1 MGERP
6 EQIERQIAETRS
18 ELSDNFSELQ
28 DKVKSAVDWRTQFS
42 EHPGTLLAVAFGG
55 GVLLSALLP
64 SPNRRRKAY
73 DSGSISAGDRTYSAT
88 SFDTSSATPGK
99 SSDLR
104 KTIEALAGAL
114 LGVAVNQ
121 ASGFLDSLLPG
132 FHQEFTKARTGNDKD
147 PRRDNSPIDSSPY
160 VATKDSES
168 PPKPLTAAASA

>member
-6 EQIERQIAETRS
+6 DQIERQIAETRS

-28 DKVKSAVDWRTQFS
+28 DKVKSAVDWRTQFR

-55 GVLLSALLP
+55 GVVLSALLP
-64 SPNRRRKAY
+64 SPNRPRKAY
-73 DSGSISAGDRTYSAT
+73 DSGSISAGDRAYADPSY
-88 SFDTSSATPGK
+88 DTSSTIPGK

-104 KTIEALAGAL
+104 KTIESLTGAL

-132 FHQEFTKARTGNDKD
+132 FHQEFTKARAGKDKGSSS
-147 PRRDNSPIDSSPY
+147 DNSPMGTSAYATPNDSTS
-160 VATKDSES
+160 
-168 PPKPLTAAASA
+168 PKPLTAAARA